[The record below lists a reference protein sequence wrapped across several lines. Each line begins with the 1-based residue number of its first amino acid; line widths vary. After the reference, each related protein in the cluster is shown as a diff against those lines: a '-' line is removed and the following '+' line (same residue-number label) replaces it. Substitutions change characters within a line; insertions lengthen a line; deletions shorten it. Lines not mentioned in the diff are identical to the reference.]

1 MPDVIQC
8 HDPELFLHARLLSRL
23 CNIKIFDSHEN
34 FIDQAESREWSSGIK
49 KPLVNMI
56 AKFIKRN
63 ILMYADG
70 VIAATDAIN
79 ATYSLSNKITVN
91 NYPISD
97 EMASWRGEVP
107 LSK

>member
-1 MPDVIQC
+1 
-8 HDPELFLHARLLSRL
+8 
-23 CNIKIFDSHEN
+23 
-34 FIDQAESREWSSGIK
+34 
-49 KPLVNMI
+49 MI

-97 EMASWRGEVP
+97 RNGILEVKS
-107 LSK
+107 LSKR